1 MSPFPPPEFVGLLLA
16 LAIGFLIGV
25 ERGWR
30 QRDEA
35 DGERVAGIRTF
46 SLIGLLGG
54 LIGIHLTGPLSFLAL
69 LVAAGTIVALLL
81 GYHADMRRAH
91 NVSATSTLAAVATLG
106 LGAVATAG
114 EMALASVGAGAM
126 VILLA
131 SRDAL
136 HKAILLTSA
145 SDMTALLRLVLV
157 AFIVL
162 PLLPDVGMGPF
173 ESLNPRRLW
182 LVVVVIGA
190 ISFGGYVLSRWLGA
204 QRGALIAATLGAI
217 VSSTAVTVASA
228 RRLREG
234 GERAEEA
241 AIALASVIMLT
252 RSLLLV
258 GVLAPFAFGAMGL
271 LLLPA
276 LAVAVV
282 ALAIL
287 LIGMRGK
294 SATEQP
300 APPSPPSLLVAFVFA
315 GLVAGL
321 TLASAWAQASIGDA
335 AGATVIAI
343 GGMVDVDA
351 AIATVGTLPPHSL
364 PLREVAAALAA
375 PVLFNS
381 LFKMALLV
389 GIAGFEVSR
398 RATLALGATA
408 VALAVPILLWLLA
421 AI

>member
-1 MSPFPPPEFVGLLLA
+1 MSPFPPPEFIGLLLA

-30 QRDEA
+30 QREEA

-54 LIGIHLTGPLSFLAL
+54 LIGIHATGPLSLLAL
-69 LVAAGTIVALLL
+69 LVAAGTIAALLL

-114 EMALASVGAGAM
+114 DMALASVGAGAM

-145 SDMTALLRLVLV
+145 GDMTALLRLVLV

-173 ESLNPRRLW
+173 EALNPRRLW

-204 QRGALIAATLGAI
+204 QRGALITAALGAI

-234 GERAEEA
+234 GGRAEEA
-241 AIALASVIMLT
+241 AVGLASVVMLA

-258 GVLAPFAFGAMGL
+258 GLLAPFAFGAMGL

-276 LAVAVV
+276 LVVAAG

-287 LIGMRGK
+287 LLGMRGK
-294 SATEQP
+294 SAAEP
-300 APPSPPSLLVAFVFA
+300 PKPPSPPSLLIAFVFA

-335 AGATVIAI
+335 AGATVIAL

-389 GIAGFEVSR
+389 GIAGFEASR
-398 RATLALGATA
+398 RAALALAATA
-408 VALAVPILLWLLA
+408 VALAAPILLWLLA
-421 AI
+421 LI